1 MGFTEAIRSGFD
13 NYANFAGRAS
23 RPAYWWWVLF
33 GVLVGLATRVL
44 DGLLGSSIVRTT
56 QYGTD
61 VGLGIISSLIGLA
74 LLLPSI
80 AVLVRRLHDTDR
92 SGWWYWIVLIPIL
105 GWLVLLY
112 FLVSAGTP
120 GTNRYG
126 PLPAA

>member
-13 NYANFAGRAS
+13 NYVNFNGRAS

-33 GVLVGLATRVL
+33 GVLVSLVTRVL
-44 DGLLGSSIVRTT
+44 DGLIGSNIVRYS
-56 QYGTD
+56 QYGTE
-61 VGLGIISSLIGLA
+61 VAVGIISSLVGLA

-80 AVLVRRLHDTDR
+80 AVLVRRLHDTDH
-92 SGWWYWIVLIPIL
+92 SGWWYWLVIIPVL

-120 GTNRYG
+120 GDNRYG
-126 PLPAA
+126 PPPAA

>member
-1 MGFTEAIRSGFD
+1 MGFAEAVRSGFA
-13 NYANFAGRAS
+13 NYATFAGREA
-23 RPAYWWWVLF
+23 RPAYWWWALF
-33 GVLVGLATRVL
+33 LVLVSLVTRVL

-56 QYGTD
+56 QYGAEIS
-61 VGLGIISSLIGLA
+61 VGIISGLVGLA

-92 SGWWYWIVLIPIL
+92 SGWWYWIVLIPVV

-120 GTNRYG
+120 GDNRYG
-126 PLPAA
+126 PPPAA